1 METDALESG
10 REVAEG
16 NYVVF
21 GERAFQCEYLS
32 VSGMAAMGTRHISA
46 RMPMHTPPVSSMNI
60 WKMPIAHFVYARH
73 TKIFI
78 HLMPNSP
85 KTTWFSS
92 ATARRI
98 PRLDV
103 VFKH

>member
-32 VSGMAAMGTRHISA
+32 VSGMAAMGTRHIQHVCRCIRTSG
-46 RMPMHTPPVSSMNI
+46 VFYG
-60 WKMPIAHFVYARH
+60 HFE
-73 TKIFI
+73 KC
-78 HLMPNSP
+78 P
-85 KTTWFSS
+85 
-92 ATARRI
+92 
-98 PRLDV
+98 
-103 VFKH
+103 